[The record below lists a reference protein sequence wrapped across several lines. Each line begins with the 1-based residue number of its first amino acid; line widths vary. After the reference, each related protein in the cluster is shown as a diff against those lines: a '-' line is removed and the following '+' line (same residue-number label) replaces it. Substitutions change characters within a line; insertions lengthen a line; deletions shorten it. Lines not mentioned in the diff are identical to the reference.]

1 MRKVLAV
8 LAGILT
14 GMIAISLVQMLGHYL
29 YPEPEGLD
37 TNDLNQMAEY
47 VKTAPFMALFFV
59 VLSYAFGAL
68 SSGFV
73 SSKIA
78 NDGKQIYAIICGIV
92 FLILSIFMMSSL
104 PTPIWFWILGILSW
118 LLIFVGWKLAV
129 MGKSH

>member
-37 TNDLNQMAEY
+37 TNDLNQLAEY

-73 SSKIA
+73 STKIA

>member
-73 SSKIA
+73 STKIA

>member
-37 TNDLNQMAEY
+37 TNDLNQLAEY

>member
-37 TNDLNQMAEY
+37 TNDLNQLAEY

-73 SSKIA
+73 STKIA

-92 FLILSIFMMSSL
+92 FLIISIFMMSSL

>member
-37 TNDLNQMAEY
+37 TNDLNQLAEY

-59 VLSYAFGAL
+59 VLSYAFGSL

-73 SSKIA
+73 STKIA

>member
-37 TNDLNQMAEY
+37 TNDLNQLAEY

-92 FLILSIFMMSSL
+92 FLIISIFMMSSL